1 MTQFRNTDPLSVVL
15 TWVGLAV
22 LLWLVYLVFRPFLVP
37 LAWACVLASV
47 SYPAYERLG
56 QRGWKPAAAATL
68 TTAAVTLV
76 VIAPGVLVATAF
88 VRQTV
93 EIGGELKEA
102 FSGGQ
107 LDWVNRAWSALQ
119 GRFPPAAD
127 IDLEALGT
135 EGLKQS
141 GAFLMAA
148 SGSIFQNVATF
159 VLDLALALFA
169 TFFLLRDADAIMRTV
184 RRLLPMEEVAR
195 EQLIE
200 RTRDLIAAGVF
211 SSVVVAVLQGFLG
224 GVALALV
231 GIRAPVFWGVVTAFA
246 CLLPFGAWVVWLP
259 AAVILASSGAIVR
272 AVVLVVLGLSL
283 VSSVDNIVRPML
295 LSGRAHI
302 NGLVIF
308 VSLLGG
314 LAAFGLLGLVLGP
327 VLVVT
332 ALSLLDG
339 YLKQA
344 A

>member
-1 MTQFRNTDPLSVVL
+1 MTQFRNTDPLSSVL

-22 LLWLVYLVFRPFLVP
+22 LLWLVYLVFRPFLIP

-47 SYPAYERLG
+47 SYPVYERLG
-56 QRGWKPAAAATL
+56 RRGWKPAAAATL

-76 VIAPGVLVATAF
+76 VIVPGVLVATAF

-93 EIGGELKEA
+93 EIGAEFKEA

-127 IDLEALGT
+127 IDLETLGT

-148 SGSIFQNVATF
+148 SGLIFQNVATF

-259 AAVILASSGAIVR
+259 AAVILAASGAIVR
-272 AVVLVVLGLSL
+272 AVVLVVLGLAL